1 MSVLR
6 VKRRRGVAPRIR
18 TKRSTD
24 ADSASVM
31 EGSPTVEKL
40 QGMSLRDQ
48 DDRDTETSSHPTP
61 EADFDMIPLPFR
73 SDESDSHGDAE
84 ATPLSVPAAPA
95 QRSQPRPS
103 PTSPSTESAAIAA
116 KRAQLQAALRDRPRW
131 MARPIQASSAVAES
145 VEASPPAAVAEPMP
159 ELPEEMPD
167 AMIRPFSPP
176 DWKAVFGDQEEDAAE
191 RDADNG
197 EDAAQERPSE
207 EPDTVEA
214 EAPLAPNLSYLGGD
228 APAEA
233 DTEPGLF
240 DLTYGDPETADK
252 APERM
257 EDEARSLG
265 DDDEPQHVFVEPPSL
280 AESPAAQEARR
291 RFRAAYDLYRPP
303 YAGSTAEEAQAQ
315 AQDHHQGEPAYPA
328 DQDDHHYFDGYDEHQ
343 QPAAA
348 MAEQP
353 HYDYEQP
360 RYDQAVAA
368 PLPNPPSEA
377 LRRAATVA
385 SSRQGVP
392 VRAPVPVRRP
402 QPFEGASSNMREA
415 LDSLNTRGR
424 TVRPDALRRT
434 VAKQRPSSRSMS
446 GAAVAAALLM
456 SACGGIG
463 IYAWK
468 AGSLDAVMAM
478 IPAASTGR
486 PAQAAMV
493 GQEATRDTAAAS
505 DASGSD
511 ESAPDTASS
520 DTPNPDAATP
530 PKVADDNSDQ
540 QANQPDRQTSQPD
553 AGPMIIEATTTSE
566 GPTGA
571 LPDAGKEAAAPAE
584 SSPPPLA
591 EAPPVPESVPP
602 PVATEAPPQAAP
614 AKDQAKAKSTAV
626 GKPSKKRF
634 HTARLNV
641 ADVEGVEQ
649 QYIPLNLTMDTG
661 DGPSDVQLRLSGLP
675 EAAKL
680 SAGQKLADGAWV
692 VTAKDAAGLRVLTPD
707 IEKPEHHTVAVEAVE
722 AKTGSL
728 AAPTQEMQ
736 LSILPRKVIVEPAAA
751 SADDNPARSQGGQS
765 QAVIELPPAQPAAVP
780 PPVAPAEADTTAS
793 IDKPAAGPKAAEPP
807 AKPAK
812 LPKLAS
818 LNAEPVAVPAKPTPA
833 PSQAAEPS
841 ASDDDLIA
849 RGDELLSL
857 GDIVAARQL
866 YEFAFDRGQ
875 MQAAVA
881 LGRTYDP
888 VTFEKL
894 KVRGLSPNPQLALE
908 MYKKAEKAGIKGAQA
923 DIEAL
928 SAWLAR

>member
-291 RFRAAYDLYRPP
+291 LFRAAYDLYRPP
-303 YAGSTAEEAQAQ
+303 YAGSTAEEAQA
-315 AQDHHQGEPAYPA
+315 
-328 DQDDHHYFDGYDEHQ
+328 
-343 QPAAA
+343 
-348 MAEQP
+348 
-353 HYDYEQP
+353 
-360 RYDQAVAA
+360 
-368 PLPNPPSEA
+368 L
-377 LRRAATVA
+377 
-385 SSRQGVP
+385 
-392 VRAPVPVRRP
+392 
-402 QPFEGASSNMREA
+402 
-415 LDSLNTRGR
+415 
-424 TVRPDALRRT
+424 
-434 VAKQRPSSRSMS
+434 
-446 GAAVAAALLM
+446 
-456 SACGGIG
+456 
-463 IYAWK
+463 
-468 AGSLDAVMAM
+468 
-478 IPAASTGR
+478 
-486 PAQAAMV
+486 
-493 GQEATRDTAAAS
+493 
-505 DASGSD
+505 
-511 ESAPDTASS
+511 
-520 DTPNPDAATP
+520 
-530 PKVADDNSDQ
+530 
-540 QANQPDRQTSQPD
+540 
-553 AGPMIIEATTTSE
+553 
-566 GPTGA
+566 
-571 LPDAGKEAAAPAE
+571 
-584 SSPPPLA
+584 
-591 EAPPVPESVPP
+591 
-602 PVATEAPPQAAP
+602 
-614 AKDQAKAKSTAV
+614 
-626 GKPSKKRF
+626 
-634 HTARLNV
+634 
-641 ADVEGVEQ
+641 
-649 QYIPLNLTMDTG
+649 
-661 DGPSDVQLRLSGLP
+661 
-675 EAAKL
+675 
-680 SAGQKLADGAWV
+680 
-692 VTAKDAAGLRVLTPD
+692 
-707 IEKPEHHTVAVEAVE
+707 
-722 AKTGSL
+722 
-728 AAPTQEMQ
+728 
-736 LSILPRKVIVEPAAA
+736 
-751 SADDNPARSQGGQS
+751 
-765 QAVIELPPAQPAAVP
+765 
-780 PPVAPAEADTTAS
+780 
-793 IDKPAAGPKAAEPP
+793 
-807 AKPAK
+807 
-812 LPKLAS
+812 
-818 LNAEPVAVPAKPTPA
+818 
-833 PSQAAEPS
+833 
-841 ASDDDLIA
+841 
-849 RGDELLSL
+849 
-857 GDIVAARQL
+857 
-866 YEFAFDRGQ
+866 
-875 MQAAVA
+875 
-881 LGRTYDP
+881 LGRSFR
-888 VTFEKL
+888 VT
-894 KVRGLSPNPQLALE
+894 RRWQH
-908 MYKKAEKAGIKGAQA
+908 GA
-923 DIEAL
+923 
-928 SAWLAR
+928 